1 MKYILHIALI
11 LAAINVSGQDRSV
24 LYSQYLYNK
33 LAVNPAFAGGNDVFT
48 VSISTRNQWL
58 GHEGA
63 PRTQTLSSH
72 VPLKNTK
79 IALGLLL
86 SHETIG
92 ARSYTSA
99 FFNYAYRFNLSSYGK
114 IALGLRGG
122 IISGNLDIADMS
134 EDPVYNNESPK
145 YLLPNFGIGGYY
157 YTNRLFIGASIPL
170 ILGYKNGGNNSGIKP
185 YHSLK
190 SYSYYVIS
198 GYTFFL
204 SGNWKIQ
211 PTFLLNYEMS
221 LSYNLD
227 INLNTI
233 YRNIIRG
240 GITYR
245 TNRSLVFLFDYKF
258 TYQFRA
264 GFAYDYGFGEINR
277 YNHSAFELFLQYE
290 FGYKVKVPSLRDF

>member
-33 LAVNPAFAGGNDVFT
+33 LTINPAFAGGNDVFT

-63 PRTQTLSSH
+63 PKTQTLSSH

-99 FFNYAYRFNLSSYGK
+99 FFNYAYRLNLSYGR
-114 IALGLRGG
+114 IALGIRGG
-122 IISGNLDIADMS
+122 IISGNLDIEDMS
-134 EDPVYNNESPK
+134 EDPVYNNETPN

-157 YTNRLFIGASIPL
+157 YTNRLFVGLSIPL
-170 ILGYKNGGNNSGIKP
+170 LLGYKDGENVRLRP
-185 YHSLK
+185 YHSLR
-190 SYSYYVIS
+190 SYSYYIIS
-198 GYTFFL
+198 GYKFML
-204 SGNWKIQ
+204 SGNWDIQ

-227 INLNTI
+227 INLNAI

-245 TNRSLVFLFDYKF
+245 TNNSLVLLFDYKF

-264 GFAYDYGFGEINR
+264 GFAYDYGFGEINK

>member
-1 MKYILHIALI
+1 MKYIIYIASI
-11 LAAINVSGQDRSV
+11 FAVISVSGQDRSV

-33 LAVNPAFAGGNDVFT
+33 LAVNPAFTGGNDVFT
-48 VSISTRNQWL
+48 VSLSTRNQWI

-63 PRTQTLSSH
+63 PASQTLSSH

-79 IALGLLL
+79 IALGMLL

-92 ARSYTSA
+92 ARGYTSA
-99 FFNYAYRFNLSSYGK
+99 FFNYAYRFNLSYGK
-114 IALGLRGG
+114 IALGIRGG
-122 IISGNLDIADMS
+122 IISGNLDIADMP
-134 EDPVYNNESPK
+134 EDPAYNDESQK

-157 YTNRLFIGASIPL
+157 YTNRLFVGISIPL
-170 ILGYKNGGNNSGIKP
+170 LLGYENGGNSSGLKP

-190 SYSYYVIS
+190 SYSYYIIS
-198 GYTFFL
+198 GYSFTL
-204 SGNWKIQ
+204 SGNWKVQ

-227 INLNTI
+227 LTLNTI

-245 TNRSLVFLFDYKF
+245 TNRSVILLFDYKF
-258 TYQFRA
+258 SYQFRA
-264 GFAYDYGFGEINR
+264 GLAYDYGFGEINR
-277 YNHSAFELFLQYE
+277 YNHSAIELFLQYE

>member
-1 MKYILHIALI
+1 MKYILHIALL

-33 LAVNPAFAGGNDVFT
+33 ITINPAFAGGNDVFT

-63 PRTQTLSSH
+63 PKTQTLSSH

-92 ARSYTSA
+92 ARNYTSA
-99 FFNYAYRFNLSSYGK
+99 FFNYAYRLKLSYGNV
-114 IALGLRGG
+114 ALGIRGG
-122 IISGNLDIADMS
+122 IISGNLNIEDMS
-134 EDPVYNNESPK
+134 EDPVYNNETSN
-145 YLLPNFGIGGYY
+145 YLLPNFGIGGYF
-157 YTNRLFIGASIPL
+157 YTNKLFVGLSIPL
-170 ILGYKNGGNNSGIKP
+170 LLGYKNGENARLKP
-185 YHSLK
+185 YHSLR
-190 SYSYYVIS
+190 SYSYYIIS
-198 GYTFFL
+198 GYTFML
-204 SGNWKIQ
+204 SVNWKFQ
-211 PTFLLNYEMS
+211 PAILLNYEMS
-221 LSYNLD
+221 LSYNFD
-227 INLNTI
+227 INLNAI

-245 TNRSLVFLFDYKF
+245 TNNSLVFLFDYKF

-264 GFAYDYGFGEINR
+264 GFAYDYGFGEINK

>member
-1 MKYILHIALI
+1 MRYILYIALV

-24 LYSQYLYNK
+24 LYSQYLYNR
-33 LAVNPAFAGGNDVFT
+33 LAVNPGFAGGNDVLT
-48 VSISTRNQWL
+48 VSISTRNQWI

-63 PRTQTLSSH
+63 PKTQTLSSH
-72 VPLKNTK
+72 IPLKNTK
-79 IALGLLL
+79 VALGMLL

-92 ARSYTSA
+92 ARNFTSA
-99 FFNYAYRFNLSSYGK
+99 FFNYAYRIKISHGK

-122 IISGNLDIADMS
+122 VISGNLDIADMS
-134 EDPVYNNESPK
+134 EDPVYNKETSN

-157 YTNRLFIGASIPL
+157 YTNKLFAGLSIPL
-170 ILGYKNGGNNSGIKP
+170 LLGYKNGENARLKP
-185 YHSLK
+185 YHSLR
-190 SYSYYVIS
+190 SYSYYIIA
-198 GYTFFL
+198 GYTHSF

-211 PTFLLNYEMS
+211 PSFLFNYEMS

-233 YRNIIRG
+233 YRNILRG

-277 YNHSAFELFLQYE
+277 YNHSAFELFLQYV